1 MQEVINISVI
11 DFLLDDG
18 VVQFKYENGDLNIVK
33 KILCFIL
40 CLMLALSTTSCYVGN
55 GWQDT
60 PEKALAKEADMN
72 LDTLQRLTPINLL
85 DKFQINER
93 TYMLFVSKG
102 DTLVQASF
110 VTNNEGQY
118 HYEGDTE
125 EIAIDDPDTM
135 ILNGDS
141 EQFILFNYFK
151 DETHVWGYKFSSVD
165 ITVNGIVPQ
174 IKSYT
179 FICDGKEWSV
189 DRWCLDVTDENVEID
204 IQAMASSKEE

>member
-1 MQEVINISVI
+1 M
-11 DFLLDDG
+11 
-18 VVQFKYENGDLNIVK
+18 K
-33 KILCFIL
+33 KILYFIL
-40 CLMLALSTTSCYVGN
+40 CLTVVLSTTSCYVGN

-60 PEKALAKEADMN
+60 PEKALAIEADMN
-72 LDTLQRLTPINLL
+72 ADNLQRLTPKLIL
-85 DKFQINER
+85 DEFQMNEK
-93 TYMLFVSKG
+93 TYMLFVSEG

-110 VTNNEGQY
+110 DTNEEGQY

-125 EIAIDDPDTM
+125 ESAIGDPDTM

-141 EQFILFNYFK
+141 EQFILFDYFK

-179 FICDGKEWSV
+179 FTCDGKEWSV